1 MRRVQGRQ
9 LLAFVLGTGLATAGF
24 TVGAAWAGHSATSNT
39 ITACAEKSDGGLYL
53 FDRGKQKDGCKK
65 GDETV
70 TWGVT
75 GPQGPQGATGPQGP
89 AGQDGAPGAKGDPG
103 PAGSFQNARS
113 SNGLF
118 TVTFGDRGITLKGPQ
133 GSVVVDRRGAHVLTI
148 SGATP

>member
-39 ITACAEKSDGGLYL
+39 ITACATKGDGGLYL

-70 TWGVT
+70 TWGIT
-75 GPQGPQGATGPQGP
+75 GPQGPQGETGPQGP
-89 AGQDGAPGAKGDPG
+89 AGPKGDQG
-103 PAGSFQNARS
+103 PAGTFQNAKS
-113 SNGLF
+113 PNGLF
-118 TVTFGDRGITLKGPQ
+118 TVSFGDRGITLKGPLAR
-133 GSVVVDRRGAHVLTI
+133 VVVDSRGAHVITI